1 MTGRIQRALAA
12 GVLSTA
18 LVSAGCGGGA
28 SAPPPTPR
36 AALPRANIL
45 LVTIDT
51 LRADHVGAYGN
62 THGLTP
68 TIDRLAAEGLRVAT
82 TYAHVPLTLPSHTA
96 LMTGTYPFVNGV
108 RDNGSFR
115 FDGSRPTLATTL
127 KAAGYRTGAF
137 VSAFVLDARFGLN
150 AGFDIYDDK
159 FGSRS
164 AGGALSVLERPADA
178 TLAAATSWIAGA
190 GPGGAAPPWFAWV
203 HLYDPHEP
211 YDPPEPQRSAFA
223 ADPYAAEVAFADE
236 QLGEALDLLK
246 SRGQLA
252 NTLVVVTADHGESLG
267 EHQERTHGLFAYD
280 ATLRVP
286 LVVWAPPAVTPGV
299 LTGPARL
306 VDVAPTVLD
315 LVGVAAPAG
324 QGQSLWPFAAT
335 HQPIADTDVYFE
347 ALNANLTRH
356 WAPLTGLV
364 ARGLKVI
371 DLPTR
376 ELYDLAADPG
386 EKTNLYEARRAEA
399 DAITRRLFALRA
411 TGQAAAPAPVD
422 RDTEQRLRSLGYL
435 VRPAAAGERTYTADD
450 DPKSL
455 VGLNNLLD
463 DALVALKRGQ
473 PASAERLLK
482 RLLAERP
489 DFTVAYDRLAQV
501 YRDTGRLPRAV
512 ETLEGAS
519 RAGVADAALLAALG
533 GYLQESGDLTR
544 AANVLEAALKLN
556 PSEME
561 IYEKLGITYTRLGRT
576 DAAHGM
582 FAHMLSVAPNSA
594 TTHNNLGSLYLSE
607 RRWDE
612 ALTSLTRALEIDPA
626 MANAYNGR
634 GVAFA
639 QQGKLDQAIG
649 EWRKALELRP
659 DLRDA
664 RDNISRARELLR
676 RPQ

>member
-1 MTGRIQRALAA
+1 MTRHTLRAAA
-12 GVLSTA
+12 ACVLWTA
-18 LVSAGCGGGA
+18 LVAAGCGGGT
-28 SAPPPTPR
+28 SAPAATPAPR
-36 AALPRANIL
+36 AALPRANLL

-62 THGLTP
+62 PQGLTP

-82 TYAHVPLTLPSHTA
+82 AYAHVPLTLPSHTA

-150 AGFDIYDDK
+150 AGFDVYDDK
-159 FGSRS
+159 YGSRS
-164 AGGALSVLERPADA
+164 AGSTLTVLERPANA
-178 TLAAATSWIAGA
+178 TLAAATDWITATA
-190 GPGGAAPPWFAWV
+190 PGPPAPPWFAWV

-211 YDPPEPQRSAFA
+211 YDPPEPNRSQFS
-223 ADPYAAEVAFADE
+223 ADPYAGEVAFADA
-236 QLGEALDLLK
+236 QLGVALDTLK
-246 SRGQLA
+246 IRGQLA
-252 NTLVVVTADHGESLG
+252 NTIVVVTADHGESLG
-267 EHQERTHGLFAYD
+267 EHQERTHGLFGYD

-286 LVVWAPPAVTPGV
+286 LVVWAPAAVTPGV
-299 LTGPARL
+299 LAGPARL

-315 LVGVAAPAG
+315 LVGVSAPAG
-324 QGQSLWPFAAT
+324 QGQSLWTFAAA

-364 ARGLKVI
+364 SRGLKVV

-376 ELYDLAADPG
+376 ELYDLATDPG
-386 EKTNLYEARRAEA
+386 ETTNLYEARRAEA

-411 TGQAAAPAPVD
+411 TGQAAAPAAVD
-422 RDTEQRLRSLGYL
+422 RETEQRLRSLGYL
-435 VRPAAAGERTYTADD
+435 VRPAASGDRVYTVAD

-455 VGLNNLLD
+455 VGLHNTLD
-463 DALVALKRGQ
+463 DALAALKLGKT
-473 PASAERLLK
+473 ASAERLLQG
-482 RLLAERP
+482 LIAARP

-561 IYEKLGITYTRLGRT
+561 IYEKLGITYTRLGRA

-582 FAHMLSVAPNSA
+582 FAHLLAVAPNSA

-612 ALTSLTRALEIDPA
+612 ALTSLTRALDIDPA

-639 QQGKLDQAIG
+639 QQGKLEQAIG
-649 EWRKALELRP
+649 EWRKALALRP

-664 RDNISRARELLR
+664 RDNLARAQQMLR
-676 RPQ
+676 R